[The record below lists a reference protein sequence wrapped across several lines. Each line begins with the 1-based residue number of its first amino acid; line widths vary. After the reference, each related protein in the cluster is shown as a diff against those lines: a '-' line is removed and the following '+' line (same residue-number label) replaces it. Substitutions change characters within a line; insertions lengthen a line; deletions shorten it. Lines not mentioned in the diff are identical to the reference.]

1 MSDCTY
7 KLKGKI
13 FQEMP
18 VGFKRFSKLVNE
30 RMDVQYRLKSLQHL
44 DAGKTAS
51 KTRAI
56 DAARTQD
63 AREKTLPS
71 PRQRCVP

>member
-44 DAGKTAS
+44 DAGK
-51 KTRAI
+51 
-56 DAARTQD
+56 
-63 AREKTLPS
+63 LH
-71 PRQRCVP
+71 QRHVQ